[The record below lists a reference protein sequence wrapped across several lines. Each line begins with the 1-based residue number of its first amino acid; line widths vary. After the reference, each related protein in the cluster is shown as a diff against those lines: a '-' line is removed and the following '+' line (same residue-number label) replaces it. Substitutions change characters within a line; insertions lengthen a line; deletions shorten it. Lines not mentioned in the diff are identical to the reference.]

1 MSTPVTVVPQ
11 VRFSE
16 GPAWCPAGPGAPAG
30 SVVYT
35 SVPDGALYR
44 VDLATEAV
52 TTVAVV
58 GGGANA
64 AAPTAD
70 GGFVVTQNGGIDFSG
85 LAGLPGIDVTD
96 MPPYAPVTPG
106 LQVVGPDGAVR
117 YLLDA
122 GYLAPNDLTATAD
135 GVLYFTDPPHH
146 PPPPEAVGRVHA
158 VAPDG
163 TVRVVADGFVYCN
176 GVAREPGGTLAVIEA
191 RGVLRLDPASGE
203 REWIV
208 ESFGEASGDGMALD
222 ADGRLYVCCTSEHAV
237 RVFEPDGTEVDRL
250 EVPGPGLLTNCCFG
264 GDDLR
269 TLFVAEGVPGSIL
282 AFEGLPTPGLPVH
295 PWPVPTGG

>member
-1 MSTPVTVVPQ
+1 MSAPVTVVPQ

-16 GPAWCPAGPGAPAG
+16 GPVWCPAGPGAPAG
-30 SVVYT
+30 SLVYT

-44 VDLATEAV
+44 VDAASGAV
-52 TTVAVV
+52 STVAVV

-64 AAPTAD
+64 AAPTTD

-85 LAGLPGIDVTD
+85 LAGLPGIDVTG

-106 LQVVGPDGAVR
+106 LQAVGPDGTVR
-117 YLLDA
+117 YLLDE
-122 GYLAPNDLTATAD
+122 GFLAPNDLTATAD

-158 VAPDG
+158 VDPDG
-163 TVRVVADGFVYCN
+163 SVRVVADGFVYCN
-176 GVAREPGGTLAVIEA
+176 GIALEPGGTLAVIEA
-191 RGVLRLDPASGE
+191 GGVVRLDPVGGE

-208 ESFGEASGDGMALD
+208 ESFGAASGDGMALD
-222 ADGRLYVCCTSEHAV
+222 TDGRLYVCCTSEHAV

-264 GDDLR
+264 GEDLR

-282 AFEGLPTPGLPVH
+282 AFEGLATPGLPVH